1 VSFRVRLSVFFFLI
15 VVLPMVAI
23 AVLLVEVSER
33 ARDGKADAQLATGL
47 TTALSVYEDDV
58 ARAKAQAS
66 RLVRSGDLGEA
77 LVGGDAARARQFAR
91 DAARRPEVE
100 FVRVE
105 LPGGESIEEGSR
117 QAIAVADVAVEGA
130 DGNARVSLSVTGPT
144 EYVEEVRDRTGL
156 DVAVLAGD
164 RMLASTL
171 SLDDAAALPEGGDS
185 VELSAADDELRAAA
199 VDLAN
204 PSGGRVVTLTP
215 LESEGF
221 FGSSPRVAAALGA
234 FLLIALVAVWFL
246 VRSLQGQVATML
258 YAARRIG
265 EGDFTQK
272 VPVVGRDEMAGLAA
286 EFNKM
291 SDRLAEQV
299 DQLRRQRIEL
309 DRSIR
314 RLGEAFAKGLD
325 RDAVLRIVL
334 ETALTACEAQYGRI
348 ALADGTVV
356 ELPEIADGA
365 ARQAAL
371 GAESRARADRVQVEA
386 SDESGLHALAAP
398 LRPLGGGDVVG
409 TMTVARGPQPF
420 GQHERDVFLY
430 LIGQASASL
439 ENIST
444 HERVTEQA
452 TTDELTG
459 LANKRAFS
467 EVLEREVARAERFG
481 HELSLIMLDVDDFKL
496 VNDTHGHLQGDEVL
510 RAIGRILAD
519 EPREIDEPA
528 RYGGE
533 EFVIALPETGLEGA
547 LELAERIRAR
557 IEIEAIP
564 MLGADEV
571 MYVSASFGVATL
583 PTSARDEQELIAAAD
598 EALYAAKAA
607 GKNRVAAAPP
617 LEPGEDGAPRAKGQA
632 GARRR

>member
-1 VSFRVRLSVFFFLI
+1 VRLSVFFFLI

-33 ARDGKADAQLATGL
+33 SREGKADAQLATGL
-47 TTALSVYEDDV
+47 TTALSLYEDDT
-58 ARAKAQAS
+58 ARAKAQAA
-66 RLVRSGDLGEA
+66 RLVRRDGVGEA
-77 LVGGDAARARQFAR
+77 LVAGDAARARKFAR
-91 DAARRPEVE
+91 AAIRGSEVDY
-100 FVRVE
+100 VRIE
-105 LPGGESIEEGSR
+105 LPGGEVIEEGAAR
-117 QAIAVADVAVEGA
+117 AIAVADVAVEGEA
-130 DGNARVSLSVTGPT
+130 GNARVSLSVTGPS

-164 RMLASTL
+164 RVLASTL
-171 SLDDAAALPEGGDS
+171 PLEGVGALPAGGESED
-185 VELSAADDELRAAA
+185 LSRPDGDLRAAA
-199 VDLAN
+199 ADLAR
-204 PSGGRVVTLTP
+204 PDGARVVALTA

-234 FLLIALVAVWFL
+234 FLLIALVAIWFL

-272 VPVVGRDEMAGLAA
+272 VPVIGRDEMAGLAA

-291 SDRLAEQV
+291 SERLAEQV

-309 DRSIR
+309 DRSIQ

-325 RDAVLRIVL
+325 RHTVLRIVL
-334 ETALTACEAQYGRI
+334 ETALAACEAQYGRI

-356 ELPEIADGA
+356 ELPEVADGA

-371 GAESRARADRVQVEA
+371 GAESRARAERVQVEIA
-386 SDESGLHALAAP
+386 EDWGLHALAAP
-398 LRPLGGGDVVG
+398 LRPLGGADVVG
-409 TMTVARGPQPF
+409 TMAVARGPQPF

-444 HERVTEQA
+444 HELVTEQA
-452 TTDELTG
+452 STDELTR
-459 LANKRAFS
+459 LANKRAFT
-467 EVLEREVARAERFG
+467 EVLEREVARAQRFG

-510 RAIGRILAD
+510 RRIGRILAD

-533 EFVIALPETGLEGA
+533 EFVIALPETGMEGA
-547 LELAERIRAR
+547 LELAERIRAG

-564 MLGADEV
+564 MLGTNEV

-583 PTSARDEQELIAAAD
+583 PTTARDGQELIAAAD
-598 EALYAAKAA
+598 AALYAAKEG

-617 LEPGEDGAPRAKGQA
+617 IEPRDGGEPAAKGRES
-632 GARRR
+632 ARRR

>member
-1 VSFRVRLSVFFFLI
+1 MRLSVFFFLI

-23 AVLLVEVSER
+23 AVLLVEVSDR
-33 ARDGKADAQLATGL
+33 ARAGKADAQLATGL
-47 TTALSVYEDDV
+47 TTALSLYEDDV
-58 ARAKAQAS
+58 AEAKVRAS
-66 RLVRSGDLGEA
+66 RLLRGGGLGQA
-77 LVGGDAARARQFAR
+77 LLDRDGATARDIAQRAAREP
-91 DAARRPEVE
+91 DVE
-100 FVRVE
+100 YLRVE
-105 LPGGESIEEGSR
+105 LPGGEVIERGAR
-117 QAIAVADVAVEGA
+117 RPIAVANVGVEGA
-130 DGNARVSLSVTGPT
+130 GPAARVSLSTTGPS
-144 EYVEEVRDRTGL
+144 EYVEAVRERTGL
-156 DVAVLAGD
+156 DAAVLAED
-164 RMLASTL
+164 QLLAATLPLRDASELPPGGESTEL
-171 SLDDAAALPEGGDS
+171 SESQENVQAAA
-185 VELSAADDELRAAA
+185 A
-199 VDLAN
+199 DLAN
-204 PSGGRVVTLTP
+204 PPGGRVVTLAE

-221 FGSSPRVAAALGA
+221 LGSSPRVAAALGIFLVFA
-234 FLLIALVAVWFL
+234 FIAAWLL

-272 VPVVGRDEMAGLAA
+272 VPVVGRDEMAGLAS

-299 DQLRRQRIEL
+299 DQLRRQRLEL

-325 RDAVLRIVL
+325 RDALLEIVL
-334 ETALTACEAQYGRI
+334 ETALGACEAQYGRI
-348 ALADGTVV
+348 ALADGTLV
-356 ELPEIADGA
+356 ELPDVADPQ

-371 GAESRARADRVQVEA
+371 AAESRARAEGVQIEPDA
-386 SDESGLHALAAP
+386 SGAQHALAAP

-409 TMTVARGPQPF
+409 TMTVARGTQPF

-452 TTDELTG
+452 STDELTG

-467 EVLEREVARAERFG
+467 EVLEREVIRADRYG
-481 HELSLIMLDVDDFKL
+481 HELSLILLDIDDFKL

-510 RAIGRILAD
+510 RAVGRILKD

-533 EFVIALPETGLEGA
+533 EFVIALPETGIEGA

-557 IEIEAIP
+557 IELEAIP
-564 MLGADEV
+564 MLGSDEV
-571 MYVSASFGVATL
+571 MYVSASFGVATM
-583 PTSARDEQELIAAAD
+583 PTSAADGQELIAAAD

-607 GKNRVAAAPP
+607 GKNRVAKAGPSESGDDETDA
-617 LEPGEDGAPRAKGQA
+617 AKGQA